1 MTDLAVR
8 PQHFTPVGR
17 RACLWALLLSF
28 LSPQAVAANDA
39 RVVDALRAGSLVV
52 LIRHAAT
59 ESGTGDPPGFQLDDC
74 TTQRNLSA
82 AGRDHARAL
91 GAWFG
96 AQRIPVGEVRS
107 SRWCRCLDTATLAFA
122 AQTKVIPWPPLDSF
136 FDARHRADAAT
147 AAALAGLANPIA
159 GNPVWVT
166 HQVNITALSG
176 IYPAPGELVVMQPR
190 ARPDGGYRLDLMGR
204 LTPGTAP

>member
-8 PQHFTPVGR
+8 PQRFAPAR
-17 RACLWALLLSF
+17 KWAGLCALVLTLLST
-28 LSPQAVAANDA
+28 PTAAANDA
-39 RVVDALRAGSLVV
+39 HLVDALRAGGLVV

-59 ESGTGDPPGFQLDDC
+59 ESGTGDPPGFQRDDC

-82 AGRDHARAL
+82 AGRDQARAL

-122 AQTKVIPWPPLDSF
+122 PQTTVIPWPPLDSF

-147 AAALAGLANPIA
+147 AAALAGLADPVA
-159 GNPVWVT
+159 GNRVWVT

-190 ARPDGGYRLDLMGR
+190 ARPGGGYRMDLMGR
-204 LTPGTAP
+204 LTPGTLP

>member
-1 MTDLAVR
+1 MTDPDVR
-8 PQHFTPVGR
+8 SQHFVSIGQW
-17 RACLWALLLSF
+17 ASLWALLLCF
-28 LSPQAVAANDA
+28 LSPHAAALNDA
-39 RVVDALRAGSLVV
+39 RLVDALRSGGLVV

-59 ESGTGDPPGFQLDDC
+59 ESGTGDPPGFRLDDC

-82 AGRDHARAL
+82 AGRDQARAL

-107 SRWCRCLDTATLAFA
+107 SRWCRCLDTAKLAFPP
-122 AQTKVIPWPPLDSF
+122 QTTMIPWPPLDSF

-159 GNPVWVT
+159 GNRIWVT

-190 ARPDGGYRLDLMGR
+190 ARPDGGYRLELMGR
-204 LTPGTAP
+204 LTPSTAS